1 MLAEMYNQGKP
12 EHGKKVCYQCFEYY
26 KIEKPTVLEKCFQ
39 QITFQTLGIYVEFPF
54 VAATFT
60 RLHFGFIVL
69 K

>member
-26 KIEKPTVLEKCFQ
+26 KIETSVNPQYFQ